1 MRILVLLVAITLVAC
16 ANPDPV
22 QLSSDTYLI
31 VRDDQDGAY
40 GGLPQLKAE
49 VISDANAFAAARGKV
64 AVPVSTEESNPGS
77 WAHYEYEFRLV
88 DKDSPEAQPV
98 SLEPRADVVVEAD
111 VESVSSVPVADETG
125 VYVDIYTELLKLNE
139 LREKG
144 ILTQAEFDAE
154 KKELLDSN

>member
-1 MRILVLLVAITLVAC
+1 
-16 ANPDPV
+16 
-22 QLSSDTYLI
+22 
-31 VRDDQDGAY
+31 
-40 GGLPQLKAE
+40 
-49 VISDANAFAAARGKV
+49 
-64 AVPVSTEESNPGS
+64 
-77 WAHYEYEFRLV
+77 
-88 DKDSPEAQPV
+88 
-98 SLEPRADVVVEAD
+98 VVEAD